1 MFPMYINVPRV
12 YCFSGITD
20 TTKRGKCSW
29 KLGNHSVDVF
39 LLFKE
44 GNNESSLDN
53 HCSLDSDLLV
63 CCEQSVV
70 RNQRVRHTFLCSG
83 RCIAESG
90 GKEGT

>member
-1 MFPMYINVPRV
+1 MFPMYINVPLV
-12 YCFSGITD
+12 CCFSGITD

-39 LLFKE
+39 PLFKE

-70 RNQRVRHTFLCSG
+70 RNQGVRHTFLCSG